1 MKLDIKLMI
10 YYSGTAVGYTAS
22 VFIAKKLKIKMQFTM
37 SACIMI
43 VAAGKTLLEYFYL
56 SCLF

>member
-1 MKLDIKLMI
+1 MI